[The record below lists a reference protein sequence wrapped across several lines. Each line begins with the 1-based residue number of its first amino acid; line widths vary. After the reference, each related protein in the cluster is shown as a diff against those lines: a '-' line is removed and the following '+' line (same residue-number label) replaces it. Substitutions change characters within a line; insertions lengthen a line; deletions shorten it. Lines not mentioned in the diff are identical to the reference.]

1 MQSTQSQSHTKT
13 MQSTQSQS
21 HAKTTQPMDITQLT
35 DAIDKTN
42 KNIKKIKKPL
52 SAYQYYTKTMREL
65 WNDMSEDDR
74 DTFLMMAKKDNA
86 RYNEEKQEKQQKLKD
101 IIKKQ
106 KIYLRWNTARV
117 PCVGLDNGFSRYT
130 IRGPVTDIELF
141 TEKEKQKLINRGLT
155 ENQIGKY
162 KSVDGYAFNWRAAKK
177 WSVKVYGG
185 STNYQPGWGSLLENY
200 EGEAGNFTTYNNY
213 KGESWTENY

>member
-1 MQSTQSQSHTKT
+1 MYRKSTIKNKNPMQ
-13 MQSTQSQS
+13 
-21 HAKTTQPMDITQLT
+21 TTQPMDLTQLR

-52 SAYQYYTKTMREL
+52 SAYQYYIKTMRER
-65 WNDMSEDDR
+65 WNEMSEEER
-74 DTFLMMAKKDNA
+74 DTFLVMTKKDNA
-86 RYNEEKQEKQQKLKD
+86 RYIEEKKQKQQELKD
-101 IIKKQ
+101 IIKRQ
-106 KIYLRWNTARV
+106 KIFLRWNTARV

-141 TEKEKQKLINRGLT
+141 TEKEKQKLLNKGLT

-177 WSVKVYGG
+177 WDVKVYGG
-185 STNYQPGWGSLLENY
+185 STNYQRGWGSLLENY
-200 EGEAGNFTTYNNY
+200 EGMAGNFTTYNNY